1 MKQVWITLGVF
12 LILAF
17 SSLGMTAGAGPGGP
31 GSGGPGQVI
40 GPGTG
45 PRGEVRALWCTG
57 EDHSAPG
64 MPESQEDDE

>member
-40 GPGTG
+40 GPGITADVK
-45 PRGEVRALWCTG
+45 RT
-57 EDHSAPG
+57 HII
-64 MPESQEDDE
+64 